1 MFSRIFFACVLK
13 ILGAISSSNYNSI
26 TLFTFKKI
34 KSINTHVCHTFFLTR
49 CKIFRRTIHYYCQ
62 WVYWYMGKK
71 QVCLYAYPHTHTT
84 MCDESQFISF
94 FLFYFFNIPWFIVY
108 VAYPMLVFLW
118 SSHKATITFP
128 SNKTPVAT
136 LLFY

>member
-13 ILGAISSSNYNSI
+13 MLGAISSSNFNSI

-34 KSINTHVCHTFFLTR
+34 KIINTHVCPTFFFFTR
-49 CKIFRRTIHYYCQ
+49 CKIFRRTICYYCQ

-71 QVCLYAYPHTHTT
+71 QVCLYAYLTPIQPCV
-84 MCDESQFISF
+84 MKANSFLSFILF
-94 FLFYFFNIPWFIVY
+94 FQCSTILY

-128 SNKTPVAT
+128 SNKTSLAT
-136 LLFY
+136 LPFY